1 MRNVLFCLL
10 ICIVTM
16 NCNAMSFTIQGKIE
30 GLTPG
35 DTLSFERITM
45 PGWSLDYAFD
55 VIMEKPNEF
64 TYNGSH
70 EHIEYY
76 LMTYKPVLGKV
87 TDSDRRGLIMLI
99 KDGATRI
106 IGTADQIYYCQLED
120 GLYDNEVLQK
130 ALQLDISLGKERGNL
145 MRLLKESRIAKDT
158 IKENEYIDKLNSL
171 QSDRQDDYRKLSQL
185 NNEFHEKFPSSEH
198 TIVYFLE
205 RVNSAPF
212 ATSLSKYEKMDKE
225 AQDSY
230 FGRILKQE
238 IDKIAVLQP
247 GNKAPDFHLTAIDG
261 RKISLSDCIG
271 SYVLIY
277 HWGLCPGSMMIDNEV
292 INLYNKYKDHL
303 TVIGVTDKIE
313 SIKNEYDNTKSGS
326 KYMDIELKSV
336 LENMLAHP
344 WFEAEKTGNNG
355 KIEIDYG
362 FAGFPYF
369 VFISPDG
376 EIIARDYQ
384 DAFYMAK
391 RTMEFEFG
399 K

>member
-1 MRNVLFCLL
+1 
-10 ICIVTM
+10 M

-87 TDSDRRGLIMLI
+87 TDSDRRGLTMLI

-376 EIIARDYQ
+376 KIIARDYQ